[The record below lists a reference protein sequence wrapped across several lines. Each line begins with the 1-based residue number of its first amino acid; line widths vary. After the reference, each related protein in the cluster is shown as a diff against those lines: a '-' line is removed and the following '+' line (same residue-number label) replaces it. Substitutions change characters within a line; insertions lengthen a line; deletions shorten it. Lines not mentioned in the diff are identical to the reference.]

1 MHGPVVT
8 PVFAVFVCAIQRVN
22 NPDALGI
29 ASSAAG
35 NNEGFVL
42 TFGIITAIAAVILIV
57 VSAVTNRERIDVF
70 EDAIAEKLEAQIDD
84 LVAGGA
90 DETKLRAL
98 IRDALRAGSK
108 S

>member
-1 MHGPVVT
+1 M
-8 PVFAVFVCAIQRVN
+8 
-22 NPDALGI
+22 
-29 ASSAAG
+29 
-35 NNEGFVL
+35 
-42 TFGIITAIAAVILIV
+42 ILIV

>member
-1 MHGPVVT
+1 MNST
-8 PVFAVFVCAIQRVN
+8 KLIRITCAGTF
-22 NPDALGI
+22 LGGLAGII

-42 TFGIITAIAAVILIV
+42 TFGIITAIAAVVLIV

-84 LVAGGA
+84 LIAGGA